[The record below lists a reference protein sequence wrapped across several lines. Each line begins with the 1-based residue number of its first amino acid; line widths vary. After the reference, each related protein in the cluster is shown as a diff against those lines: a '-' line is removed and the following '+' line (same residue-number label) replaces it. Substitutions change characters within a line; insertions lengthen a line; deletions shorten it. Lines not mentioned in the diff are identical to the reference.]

1 MEENTI
7 IESEVTKVSVFNDVT
22 TKVSVFNDVTTKVSV
37 FNDATMNFPEIVSI
51 TQLLPRSILDL

>member
-7 IESEVTKVSVFNDVT
+7 IESEV